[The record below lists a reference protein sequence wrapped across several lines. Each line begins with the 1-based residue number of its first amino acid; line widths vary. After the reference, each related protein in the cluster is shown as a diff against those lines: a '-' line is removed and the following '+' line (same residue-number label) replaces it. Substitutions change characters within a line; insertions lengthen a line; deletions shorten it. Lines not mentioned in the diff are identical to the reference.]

1 MEIQAAPENHKSGIQ
16 VLLWDSVWRRLWF
29 GTKLPPILDKQI
41 GKQIDKQT
49 GKQIQSRRA
58 CQILT
63 GLKCLTVII
72 LGIIKWDTLSPIRE
86 TPTAPANLILF

>member
-29 GTKLPPILDKQI
+29 GTKLPPVLDKQIDKQI
-41 GKQIDKQT
+41 GKQI
-49 GKQIQSRRA
+49 QSGRT

-63 GLKCLTVII
+63 GLKLVP
-72 LGIIKWDTLSPIRE
+72 LWNVWGI
-86 TPTAPANLILF
+86 